1 MKVIRSLSEFDKLSY
16 MTGVSLG
23 SFDGI
28 HKGHL
33 TLLNALIEDCRE
45 KNLKSVVYTFS
56 NHPREIIDS
65 KNSPKLIINKKQKLD
80 LFEKVGIDF
89 LVIVNFDDY
98 QKNISA
104 KDFVEE
110 ILLNKLNMQSITVG
124 FDCRFGKKAEGD
136 VEFLKE
142 FSKEYGFDLSLV
154 PPVMIEDEI
163 ISSTAIRNLLSDG
176 IIEKANLFLG
186 RNYSITG
193 KVIKG
198 KQMGS
203 KLGFPT
209 ANIEVN
215 FNLSLPKPGV
225 YVTKTKVG
233 EKLYRSITNVGFNPT
248 FNQKTYNIETFIL
261 DFNKNI
267 YGEEV
272 EVKFL
277 HRIREEIKFNNLT
290 DLCQKINEDVS
301 YTKEYFKTID
311 A

>member
-1 MKVIRSLSEFDKLSY
+1 MEVIHSLLEFDKLSY

-33 TLLNALIEDCRE
+33 TLLNTLIENCR
-45 KNLKSVVYTFS
+45 KRNLKSVVYTFS
-56 NHPREIIDS
+56 NHPREIINL
-65 KNSPKLIINKKQKLD
+65 KNSPKLIITKNQKLD
-80 LFEKVGIDF
+80 LFDKIGIDF
-89 LVIVNFDDY
+89 LVMVDFDDF

-104 KDFVEE
+104 KDFVAE
-110 ILLNKLNMQSITVG
+110 ILLEKLNMRTITVG
-124 FDCRFGKKAEGD
+124 TDCRFGKKAEGD
-136 VEFLKE
+136 INLLKK
-142 FSKEYGFDLSLV
+142 FSKEYDFELSIV

-163 ISSTAIRNLLSDG
+163 ISSTVIRDLLSEG

-198 KQMGS
+198 KQLGA

-225 YVTKTKVG
+225 YVTRTKLGKT
-233 EKLYRSITNVGFNPT
+233 LYSSITNVGFNPT

-267 YGEEV
+267 YGKEV
-272 EVKFL
+272 EVRFL
-277 HRIREEIKFNNLT
+277 QRIRDEIKFTNLD

-301 YTKEYFKTID
+301 YSREYFKIID

>member
-1 MKVIRSLSEFDKLSY
+1 MKVIRSLLEFDKLPY

-33 TLLNALIEDCRE
+33 TLLNTLIENCR
-45 KNLKSVVYTFS
+45 KHNLRSVVYTFS
-56 NHPREIIDS
+56 NHPREVTGS
-65 KNSPKLIINKKQKLD
+65 KSAPKLIINKKQKLD
-80 LFEKVGIDF
+80 LFKKVGIDF
-89 LVIVNFDDY
+89 LVIVNFDHY
-98 QKNISA
+98 QRNISA
-104 KDFVEE
+104 NDFIKE
-110 ILLNKLNMQSITVG
+110 ILLNKLNMNSITVG
-124 FDCRFGKKAEGD
+124 LDCRFGKKAEGN
-136 VEFLKE
+136 VELLKK
-142 FSKEYGFDLSLV
+142 FSNQYGFDLNLV

-176 IIEKANLFLG
+176 VIEKVNLFLG

-209 ANIEVN
+209 ANIEVD

-225 YVTKTKVG
+225 YITKAKVG
-233 EKLYRSITNVGFNPT
+233 AKLYKSITNVGFNPT
-248 FNQKTYNIETFIL
+248 FDQKNYNIETFIL
-261 DFNKNI
+261 NFNNNI
-267 YGEEV
+267 YGNEV
-272 EVKFL
+272 EVSFL

-290 DLCQKINEDVS
+290 DLCERINKDVI
-301 YTKEYFKTID
+301 YTKEYFKNID
-311 A
+311 I